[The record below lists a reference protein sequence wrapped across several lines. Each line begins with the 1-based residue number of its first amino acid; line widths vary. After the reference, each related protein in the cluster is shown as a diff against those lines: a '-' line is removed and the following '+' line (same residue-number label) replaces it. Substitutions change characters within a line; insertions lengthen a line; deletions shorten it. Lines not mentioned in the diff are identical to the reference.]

1 MKSILRISALALML
15 FAFTLQ
21 AEAQGFGYVD
31 SQTILTELPA
41 FKQAE
46 ANLEALQTQLEKKLQ
61 ASIEQLQKDYQA
73 LQQKVDRGELSPVQQ
88 QTQVEALQTREQQL
102 GAEQQNMVTQIQ
114 DKRQEL
120 LEPIYTQ
127 LNDAIKAVAAE
138 KGFTFIF
145 DKQVLLFGEESQDVS
160 TDVKAKMEG

>member
-1 MKSILRISALALML
+1 MMV
-15 FAFTLQ
+15 AFTFN
-21 AEAQGFGYVD
+21 ADAQQFGYVD

-46 ANLEALQTQLEKKLQ
+46 ANLAALQTQLEKKLQ
-61 ASIEQLQKDYQA
+61 ASIEQLQTDYQA
-73 LQQKVDRGELSPVQQ
+73 LQQRIERGELSPVQQ
-88 QTQVEALQTREQQL
+88 QTEGAKLQAREQEL
-102 GAEQQNMVTQIQ
+102 GTEQQGMVTQIQ
-114 DKRQEL
+114 DKRTEL
-120 LEPIYTQ
+120 LEPIYTK

-160 TDVKAKMEG
+160 ADVKSKMEG